1 VVPSCAFLINKI
13 TLVTVA
19 ILICITSSETYCSSG
34 HDAENI
40 LAKARL
46 FDLPQQADSSLHYLN
61 IAYTLFQQSGDRIGV
76 LTSLRERAEIYHKI
90 GRYTESLDDFEKIHQ
105 QSFEWFGTDNDWYIT
120 GLTGMGKTLRQ
131 LGHYQKAVTHLT
143 DALRL
148 LTADTTSNLAAL
160 VGIYHELGS
169 SYNQLGEYETALV
182 KFEKALS
189 LQLSAS
195 DETDPDIARTY
206 ESIGSLY
213 RNTGQLTKALDYNE
227 KALRIRELHLPPR
240 HPELSSSYLNLGVV
254 HFELGNYAGSVH
266 YYEKSLEI
274 GLEHHGPDHPDLARI
289 YNNLA
294 NSYNRLGKDD
304 ESIRFHQKAIEIRI
318 NTIGEN
324 HMLVAGSYNNMADVY
339 RQKRDYELALQYF
352 KRAVTIARSVLGD
365 DHPITGALLNN
376 LGLTY
381 EEMEEYDEALGHYRD
396 AVNISLHTLDEVHPN
411 IAVFYNNIGNVYRRL
426 GKYNESLDYHQR
438 ALSIRENLFPSNHP
452 DIAQSFYNFGMIYQ
466 HIADYDRALEYMH
479 RSLEIR
485 KEVLGLHNQITAAT
499 YYDIGLIYSDRGDYY
514 SSLKNYQYAIQ
525 CLSPTFSDS
534 SYFANPT
541 IDNTIYDARLVD
553 MLISKS
559 ESFQRLYTVNGNPKY
574 LNSSFETIELASD
587 LIDKVRRGYG
597 SDQSKLLLA
606 ERSYQLYENAIKL
619 SLALHELTGDSTFL
633 HEAFLFA
640 EKARASVLWE
650 SVMHVHALEYAGIPD
665 SLLVIEQSLR
675 SELSFYELQLHRTDD
690 SDPFADQYRKT
701 FLALRSEYD
710 SLMQKLKSEH
720 PDFYELRY
728 HISSFG
734 AEEVQ
739 SLLDEEVAFVQY
751 FLGED
756 EIYIFTV
763 TNNSLSA
770 YRGDKTEGIK
780 DSAQKLNRSIRRFDK
795 DGYRISAR
803 NLYTSLVE
811 PILPDIA
818 GKERLIIIP
827 DGILHYIPFDALL
840 VSDPE
845 HTALLSE
852 LDYFLRHY
860 EITYHYSAR
869 LFSHSINKI
878 REKKAPYHF
887 AGFAPVEFESGA
899 NEYIL
904 ADKSPEDL
912 HTLTPEDYVR
922 SFDTNGSW
930 FASLPYSRDEIE
942 YIISLFDTHN
952 FSASSFLQK
961 QATVENFKEHAKKY
975 SIVHIA
981 SHAFIS
987 ERNPHL
993 SGIVFADHDTDS
1005 EAGISFLLSGELY
1018 SLQLNADLVVL
1029 SSCESGLGEVIRGE
1043 GLMAMTRGFIYAGA
1057 SNLAVSLWKVYDLY
1071 TKELMSR
1078 FYAQYLSGDTYGSA
1092 LRNAKLHMIRDE
1104 DTAFPQ
1110 FWSGFILIGKN

>member
-1 VVPSCAFLINKI
+1 VVPSYGHLINKI
-13 TLVTVA
+13 ALVTVA
-19 ILICITSSETYCSSG
+19 ILTCITSFETYCSSG
-34 HDAENI
+34 HDAEKI
-40 LAKARL
+40 LARARS

-61 IAYTLFQQSGDRIGV
+61 IAYTLFQQSGDRVGV
-76 LTSLRERAEIYHKI
+76 LTSLGERAEIYNKT
-90 GRYTESLDDFEKIHQ
+90 GRYTESLDDFEKLYQ
-105 QSFEWFGTDNDWYIT
+105 KAFEWFGTDNEWYMS
-120 GLTGMGKTLRQ
+120 GLTGMGKSLRQ
-131 LGHYQKAVTHLT
+131 LGQYPKAVMYLT

-148 LTADTTSNLAAL
+148 LTADTTSSITAL
-160 VGIYHELGS
+160 VGIYHELGD
-169 SYNQLGEYETALV
+169 SYSQLSEYETALE

-195 DETDPDIARTY
+195 DDTGPDIARTF

-213 RNTGQLTKALDYNE
+213 RNTGKLAKALDYNE
-227 KALRIRELHLPPR
+227 KALRIREEHLPPT
-240 HPELSSSYLNLGVV
+240 HPDLSSSYLNLGVV

-266 YYEKSLEI
+266 YYDKSLAI
-274 GLEHHGPDHPDLARI
+274 GLEHYGPDHPDLARI

-304 ESIRFHQKAIEIRI
+304 ESIRFHRKAIEIRI
-318 NTIGEN
+318 NTLGEN

-352 KRAVTIARSVLGD
+352 KRAVAIARSVLGV
-365 DHPITGALLNN
+365 DHPLTGALLNN

-381 EEMEEYDEALGHYRD
+381 EEMEDYDEALGYYKD
-396 AVNISLHTLDEVHPN
+396 AVNISLHTLDEMHPN

-426 GKYNESLDYHQR
+426 GKYNESLEYHQR
-438 ALSIRENLFPSNHP
+438 TLKIRENVFPSNHP

-499 YYDIGLIYSDRGDYY
+499 YYDIGLIYSDMGDYY
-514 SSLKNYQYAIQ
+514 SSLRNYQFAIQ
-525 CLSPTFSDS
+525 CLSPVFSDS
-534 SYFANPT
+534 SYFSNPT
-541 IDNTIYDARLVD
+541 IDDTIYDARLVD

-559 ESFQRLYTVNGNPKY
+559 ESFRRLYTLDGNPKY
-574 LNSSFETIELASD
+574 LNSSFETISLASD
-587 LIDKVRRGYG
+587 LIDKVRHGYG
-597 SDQSKLLLA
+597 SDRSKLLLA
-606 ERSYQLYENAIKL
+606 QRSNQLYDYAIKI
-619 SLALHELTGDSTFL
+619 SLALHELTGDSSFL

-650 SVMHVHALEYAGIPD
+650 SVIHVHALEYAGIPD
-665 SLLVIEQSLR
+665 SLLVIEQNLR
-675 SELSFYELQLHRTDD
+675 SELNFYELQLHRTDD

-701 FLALRSEYD
+701 FLALRSKYD
-710 SLMQKLKSEH
+710 ILMQKLKSEN

-728 HISSFG
+728 RISSFG

-739 SLLDEEVAFVQY
+739 SLLDQESAFIQY

-756 EIYIFTV
+756 EIYIFAITY
-763 TNNSLSA
+763 NSCSV
-770 YRGDKTEGIK
+770 YRGDKTEEIN
-780 DSAQKLNRSIRRFDK
+780 DSARQLNRSLRRFDK
-795 DGYRISAR
+795 EGYRISAR
-803 NLYTSLVE
+803 NLFTSLVE

-818 GKERLIIIP
+818 GKESLIIIP

-840 VSDPE
+840 ASDPE
-845 HTALLSE
+845 PAAPFSE
-852 LDYFLRHY
+852 LDYVLRHY
-860 EITYHYSAR
+860 AITYHYSAR
-869 LFSHSINKI
+869 LFSHNI
-878 REKKAPYHF
+878 KKTPEMETPYYF

-904 ADKSPEDL
+904 ADTFPLDPPM
-912 HTLTPEDYVR
+912 LTRDDYLLP
-922 SFDTNGSW
+922 FDTNGSW

-942 YIISLFDTHN
+942 YIISLFDMYN
-952 FSASSFLQK
+952 LPASSFLK
-961 QATVENFKEHAKKY
+961 DQATVDNFKEHAQKY

-981 SHAFIS
+981 SHAFVS

-993 SGIVFADHDTDS
+993 SGIVFVNHNIDS

-1029 SSCESGLGEVIRGE
+1029 SGCESGFGELIRGE

-1057 SNLAVSLWKVYDLY
+1057 SNLVVSLWKVYDLY

-1078 FYAQYLSGDTYGSA
+1078 FYAHYLSGDTYSRA
-1092 LRNAKLHMIRDE
+1092 LRNAKLHMIRNE